1 MGIKK
6 GQRKKG
12 DREKKEKK
20 TTKLKHV
27 LFGLRVQEQEFR
39 VYIPIFSLIWGEKN
53 GGFEEKKLKLIY

>member
-1 MGIKK
+1 MGTKK

-39 VYIPIFSLIWGEKN
+39 VYIPIFSLIWG
-53 GGFEEKKLKLIY
+53 GKKWWV

>member
-1 MGIKK
+1 MKQMGIKK

-27 LFGLRVQEQEFR
+27 LFDLCVYEQEFR
-39 VYIPIFSLIWGEKN
+39 VYIPIFSLIWG
-53 GGFEEKKLKLIY
+53 GKKWWV